1 MTEAAQQLYE
11 QALALSKGEREQL
24 IEDLARTLEPVE
36 LSPAWQAEIARRI
49 ERIERIERGDAV
61 IHPDAR
67 DVVRRLREK
76 YG

>member
-49 ERIERIERGDAV
+49 ERIERGDAV

>member
-1 MTEAAQQLYE
+1 M
-11 QALALSKGEREQL
+11 SEREQL
-24 IEDLARTLEPVE
+24 IEGLARTLDPVE

-49 ERIERIERGDAV
+49 ERIERGDAV

-67 DVVRRLREK
+67 DVVRKLRNK